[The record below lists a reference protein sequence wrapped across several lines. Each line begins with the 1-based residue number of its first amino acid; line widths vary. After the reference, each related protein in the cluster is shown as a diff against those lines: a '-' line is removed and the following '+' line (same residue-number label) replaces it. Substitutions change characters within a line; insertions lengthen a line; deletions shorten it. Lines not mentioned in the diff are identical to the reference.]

1 VSTSYAHIRVEQAAD
16 GVATLTFARPE
27 VRNAMHL
34 AMNLE
39 VRAALEALAAD
50 DQVRALVLTG
60 AGGRSFVS
68 GADIAELRDRTAAV
82 ALLRHNAKLCD
93 ALEAFPRPTV
103 AAIEGVALGGGM
115 EVALACD
122 LRVAG
127 TSARMGQPEVSLGI
141 IPAAGAT
148 WRLPRIV
155 GLGRAKELI
164 FTARV
169 IDADEALAMG
179 LLNRVVPD
187 GHALETARGLAAT
200 MAAQSPLAVTLAKVA
215 VDGGREAGA
224 HVGSMLEALAQ
235 ALLYDDPEKHARMDA
250 FLARRSAAQTAKEA
264 GND

>member
-1 VSTSYAHIRVEQAAD
+1 MTAPYEHIRVERGPD
-16 GVATLTFARPE
+16 GVATLTFSRPE

-39 VRAALEALAAD
+39 VRAALEDLAAD
-50 DQVRALVLTG
+50 DHVRALVLTG
-60 AGGRSFVS
+60 AGGRAFVS
-68 GADIAELRDRTAAV
+68 GADIAELRDRTAGV

-127 TSARMGQPEVSLGI
+127 ASAKLGQPEVSLGI

-169 IDADEALAMG
+169 IDADEGLAIG
-179 LLNRVVPD
+179 LLNRVVAD
-187 GHALETARGLAAT
+187 GHALEAARGLAAT
-200 MAAQSPLAVTLAKVA
+200 MAAQSALAVSLAKIA
-215 VDGGREAGA
+215 VNGGREASA

-235 ALLYDDPEKHARMDA
+235 ALLYDDPEKRARMDA
-250 FLARRSAAQTAKEA
+250 FLARRAASKTSKGA
-264 GND
+264 GDD